1 MQGTKSVTKN
11 NYILYILFIFLSG
24 LLILV
29 DYFSDKELSGYIP
42 NQVNFELNLDTKEL
56 ININNFN
63 SIFEKRAQLISE
75 NIRLK
80 NEVQD
85 LRVLEIEN
93 QELIQKISSYESIT
107 SISDYENIDFY
118 STGFIAKNLN
128 LEFLIYGGTNQ
139 QLKPGDL
146 VVNEKG
152 FVIGYLKEVF
162 YSYSILETPYS
173 SSFNLEVIDKY
184 NNTYLVTS
192 NGSMLF
198 ISSISIVNYKEDID
212 YLFTD
217 LSLDHSGKFPL
228 LDTREINFEIKN
240 NQINATYVFDEIF
253 TFNSNLFI
261 PRFK

>member
-118 STGFIAKNLN
+118 FTGFIAKNLN
-128 LEFLIYGGTNQ
+128 LEFLIYGGTN
-139 QLKPGDL
+139 
-146 VVNEKG
+146 
-152 FVIGYLKEVF
+152 
-162 YSYSILETPYS
+162 
-173 SSFNLEVIDKY
+173 
-184 NNTYLVTS
+184 NN
-192 NGSMLF
+192 
-198 ISSISIVNYKEDID
+198 
-212 YLFTD
+212 
-217 LSLDHSGKFPL
+217 
-228 LDTREINFEIKN
+228 
-240 NQINATYVFDEIF
+240 
-253 TFNSNLFI
+253 
-261 PRFK
+261 

>member
-56 ININNFN
+56 INIYNFN

-107 SISDYENIDFY
+107 SISNYENIDFY

-217 LSLDHSGKFPL
+217 LSLDQSGKFPL
-228 LDTREINFEIKN
+228 LDTRKINFEIKN
-240 NQINATYVFDEIF
+240 NQINATYLFDEIF